1 MKRDLQRLQN
11 TLKACNL
18 YFSMRPNGGIW
29 VTASRLRPG
38 VTYPSLT
45 PFPFL
50 NDTYRPGSVGVE
62 FRTSELTGPASVCHD
77 SNLIEDCSNL
87 PIAYPVVWCFLLSQ
101 HPRYLSS
108 HQIVTYMEA
117 ISQKREGAQE
127 PPEEYVHCLITNSR
141 IQPIWKLPD
150 LTNYF
155 GNWNTAPTFP
165 RKNSVVVKFN
175 FTNIFGTCWS
185 PDSALYNN

>member
-1 MKRDLQRLQN
+1 MTHTGLALSVWSSGPLN
-11 TLKACNL
+11 
-18 YFSMRPNGGIW
+18 
-29 VTASRLRPG
+29 
-38 VTYPSLT
+38 SL
-45 PFPFL
+45 L
-50 NDTYRPGSVGVE
+50 
-62 FRTSELTGPASVCHD
+62 PASVCHD

-150 LTNYF
+150 LTNYLATEIPHPLF
-155 GNWNTAPTFP
+155 PGRIVSLLNLISWTFLAPADHQTLHYTTISYIP
-165 RKNSVVVKFN
+165 M
-175 FTNIFGTCWS
+175 
-185 PDSALYNN
+185 